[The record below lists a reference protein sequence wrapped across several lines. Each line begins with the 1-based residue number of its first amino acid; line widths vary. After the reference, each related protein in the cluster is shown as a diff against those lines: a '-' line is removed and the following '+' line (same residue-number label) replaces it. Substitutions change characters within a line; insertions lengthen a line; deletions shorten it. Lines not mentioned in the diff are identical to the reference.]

1 MRWTSWEKKKRLC
14 IYFPFPHYIAASSQS
29 CRQHVYH
36 EQKQHTQDFSTVFFT
51 PSFYLLAKSLLKE
64 HPKGPV
70 LRFTYPKLIFI
81 FFSFC
86 SGAFSDLDS
95 RYIASTFSLVPF
107 GIVFGSMLVKD
118 KLSELE
124 AYLMSFSNQCGF
136 FGKPCEDDLLPGLSV
151 LHNSELIVAVFLM
164 ILFYW
169 QQHLHADAAFTS
181 RLQNLF

>member
-1 MRWTSWEKKKRLC
+1 
-14 IYFPFPHYIAASSQS
+14 
-29 CRQHVYH
+29 
-36 EQKQHTQDFSTVFFT
+36 
-51 PSFYLLAKSLLKE
+51 
-64 HPKGPV
+64 

-169 QQHLHADAAFTS
+169 
-181 RLQNLF
+181 